1 MLRIKNRS
9 LEPLRKIGARMKKNK
24 PNRGLAAW
32 LSLSSSY
39 SNSLSIILKFSM
51 TERDD
56 LSHCVC
62 FGAIDSI
69 MHHTALYLE
78 VDTSTST
85 STVTDADAAATATA
99 TSTIN

>member
-1 MLRIKNRS
+1 
-9 LEPLRKIGARMKKNK
+9 
-24 PNRGLAAW
+24 
-32 LSLSSSY
+32 
-39 SNSLSIILKFSM
+39 M

-56 LSHCVC
+56 LLHCVC

-69 MHHTALYLE
+69 MHHIALYLE

>member
-1 MLRIKNRS
+1 
-9 LEPLRKIGARMKKNK
+9 
-24 PNRGLAAW
+24 
-32 LSLSSSY
+32 
-39 SNSLSIILKFSM
+39 M

-56 LSHCVC
+56 LLHCIC

-85 STVTDADAAATATA
+85 STVTDAAATATA